1 MRVKVALVA
10 VPVAIVIGA
19 GSLGLAA
26 VRSHPHTQTPSGNYD
41 ATVSNDYGGAPS
53 FAALT
58 DQVGRRIS
66 SADLAGRVQIVSFLF
81 PYCTT
86 FCPAITHTLL
96 RLEQELKRE
105 NLLGARA
112 VLVSYNV
119 DPAHTGP
126 AQMRQFFQQYGVDT
140 KDQNWRYL
148 TGDPAVMAHVVRDGY
163 HVYYQ
168 HISIAEEQK
177 EIAEQRAQGI
187 YTPVQFVD
195 NPLAE
200 RVRPGYDV
208 VHNDVIYIVDQSGRI
223 RTVYAEGSKV
233 TLESLLAAVRRYAA
247 AS

>member
-10 VPVAIVIGA
+10 VPVAIVVGA

-26 VRSHPHTQTPSGNYD
+26 VRSHPHTQTPSGKYD
-41 ATVSNDYGGAPS
+41 ATVSNDYGAAPS

-58 DQVGRRIS
+58 DQVGRRVS
-66 SADLAGRVQIVSFLF
+66 SGDLAGRVQIVSFLF

-86 FCPAITHTLL
+86 YCPAITHTLL
-96 RLEQELKRE
+96 QLEQELKRE

-119 DPAHTGP
+119 DPAHTGVT
-126 AQMRQFFQQYGVDT
+126 QMREYFRQYGVSPKDT
-140 KDQNWRYL
+140 NWRYL
-148 TGDPAVMAHVVRDGY
+148 TGNPALVAHVVRDGY

-168 HISIAEEQK
+168 RISLAQEHK

-187 YTPVQFVD
+187 YTPVPFVD

-200 RVRPGYDV
+200 RVHPGYDV

-233 TLESLLAAVRRYAA
+233 TLEGLLAAVRRYAA